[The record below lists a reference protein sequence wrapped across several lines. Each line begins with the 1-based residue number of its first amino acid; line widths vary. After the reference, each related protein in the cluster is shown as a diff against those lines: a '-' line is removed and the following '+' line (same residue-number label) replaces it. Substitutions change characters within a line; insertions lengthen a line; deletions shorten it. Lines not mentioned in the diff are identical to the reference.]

1 MNREIIMTALF
12 NTLTAPPLVF
22 AFTADTTT
30 GSAELANVSD
40 ATGLMVG
47 MPVAGDGVPAEAVI
61 ATLTP
66 TVTLSLPAD
75 ADRTA
80 TPLLQGFQT
89 TSRRL
94 RDAAAEQDMPALY
107 LVELNEL
114 HPYRGS
120 AAPLLVELNT
130 EAWIYTKVGAEEN
143 ATPAAML
150 NTLIDCIERALYPP
164 SDHAGGRRQNLGLH
178 GVQYCRI
185 EGEVQKDPGHSA
197 QLAMAVIPIK
207 IAVAQHIDTYAY
219 P

>member
-1 MNREIIMTALF
+1 MNRELIMTTLLEY
-12 NTLTAPPLVF
+12 LTAAPMVF

-47 MPVAGDGVPAEAVI
+47 MPVAGDGVPLGATVL
-61 ATLTP
+61 TLTP
-66 TVTLSLPAD
+66 SVTLSLPAV

-80 TPLLQGFQT
+80 SPLLQGFQT
-89 TSRRL
+89 TGRRL
-94 RDAAAEQDMPALY
+94 RDTAAEQDMPALY

-114 HPYRGS
+114 HAYRGA
-120 AAPLLVELNT
+120 AAPLLVELNA
-130 EAWIYTKVGAEEN
+130 EAWIYTSVGADEN
-143 ATPAAML
+143 AIPAAML
-150 NTLIDCIERALYPP
+150 NTLIDGIERALYPAK
-164 SDHAGGRRQNLGLH
+164 DHPGGRRQNLGLA

-197 QLAMAVIPIK
+197 AIAMAVIPIK
-207 IAVAQHIDTYAY
+207 IAVAQHVDTIAY

>member
-1 MNREIIMTALF
+1 MNRETIITALF
-12 NTLTAPPLVF
+12 NILTAAPMVF

-30 GSAELANVSD
+30 GSAELTNISD
-40 ATGLMVG
+40 TTGLMVG
-47 MPVAGDGVPAEAVI
+47 MPVAGDGVPAEATI
-61 ATLTP
+61 ATVTP
-66 TVTLSLPAD
+66 TVTLTLPAD

-80 TPLLQGFQT
+80 APLLQGFQT

-114 HPYRGS
+114 HAPRGS
-120 AAPLLVELNT
+120 AAPLLVELNA
-130 EAWIYTKVGAEEN
+130 EAWIYTRVGAEEN

-164 SDHAGGRRQNLGLH
+164 PDYPGGRRQNLGLH

-185 EGEVQKDPGHSA
+185 EGEVQKDPGHNA
-197 QLAMAVIPIK
+197 PIAMAVIPIK
-207 IAVAQHIDTYAY
+207 IAVAQHAKTYAY